1 MIINPSYVPGPLLLA
16 GFWLATMM
24 AYRERHSIDM
34 SGMKVALGG
43 RIVGIALASVVV
55 IFLPADRMSIL
66 FGVLVLLA
74 AMMSLSDIRIEP
86 TLIGVTGAGVLS
98 GFMSTLSGMGGP
110 PMALLYQNASGA
122 RLRSTLSGYY
132 VVGLILSVI
141 SLVMVGRFGTQELEL
156 FLMMIPGIIIGFL
169 FSSRSIVFLDNN
181 ELTKKSI
188 IVVSAI
194 SALMVIAKVLL
205 S

>member
-1 MIINPSYVPGPLLLA
+1 
-16 GFWLATMM
+16 
-24 AYRERHSIDM
+24 
-34 SGMKVALGG
+34 
-43 RIVGIALASVVV
+43 
-55 IFLPADRMSIL
+55 
-66 FGVLVLLA
+66 
-74 AMMSLSDIRIEP
+74 
-86 TLIGVTGAGVLS
+86 
-98 GFMSTLSGMGGP
+98 
-110 PMALLYQNASGA
+110 MALLYQNASGA

-141 SLVMVGRFGTQELEL
+141 SLVIVGRFGTQELEL